1 MFQVLLFSVALGAL
15 AVWAGRRA
23 LPRLKLQDWRIAAG
37 GLSALAF
44 LGGLAAS
51 MKGSYVIGGGLLAA
65 GLLLAFGARLRAK
78 PAPRARPSSTATE
91 SEARSILGVG
101 PEADEAEIQAAY
113 SRLIRMAHPD
123 AGGTTGLAAQ
133 LNAARDAL
141 LRARR

>member
-23 LPRLKLQDWRIAAG
+23 LPRLKLQDWRIVSG
-37 GLSALAF
+37 GLAVLMF

-51 MKGSYVIGGGLLAA
+51 MKGNYLIGGGLMAA
-65 GLLLAFGARLRAK
+65 GLLLAFSARFR
-78 PAPRARPSSTATE
+78 PRPKTRPLPQASD
-91 SEARSILGVG
+91 SEARAILGVG
-101 PEADEAEIQAAY
+101 PDADEAEIQAAY

-141 LRARR
+141 LRPRR